1 MQTIVLKMY
10 IMKNE
15 TTRNYISILWM
26 KYIYNFAQRSKTYFI
41 HETVDNK
48 HKTYLAATQP
58 RLGHYQGDN
67 LTYPMLIAAF

>member
-1 MQTIVLKMY
+1 
-10 IMKNE
+10 
-15 TTRNYISILWM
+15 M

-67 LTYPMLIAAF
+67 LTYPMLIAGF